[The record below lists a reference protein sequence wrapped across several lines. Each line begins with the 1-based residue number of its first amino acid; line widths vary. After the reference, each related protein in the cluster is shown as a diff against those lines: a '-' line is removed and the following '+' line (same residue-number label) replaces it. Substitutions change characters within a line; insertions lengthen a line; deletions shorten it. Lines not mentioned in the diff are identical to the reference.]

1 MTVASYHAL
10 TRAPSGGAPLVFAF
24 HGTGGD
30 EHQFSALAADILP
43 AAGLVAPRG
52 DVCEHG
58 ALRFFRRTGEGI
70 YDMEDL
76 ALRTR
81 KMAEFVAAHRAENPD
96 RPVYGFGYSNGA
108 NILAAV
114 AFRHPDLFDR
124 IALLHPLIPW
134 TPEPSAGLSR
144 KRVLV
149 TGGRRDPICPPEQ
162 TGALLDYFRA
172 QDARLELVLH
182 DGGHELRQGEIDALR
197 GFLTDTGM
205 EMEKCP

>member
-10 TRAPSGGAPLVFAF
+10 TRAPSAGAPLVFAF

-43 AAGLVAPRG
+43 AAGFVAPRG

-144 KRVLV
+144 KRIRSA
-149 TGGRRDPICPPEQ
+149 RRSRPARFSTISARRTRGSNWCCTTADTSCV
-162 TGALLDYFRA
+162 RA
-172 QDARLELVLH
+172 RSTPCEAS
-182 DGGHELRQGEIDALR
+182 
-197 GFLTDTGM
+197 
-205 EMEKCP
+205 